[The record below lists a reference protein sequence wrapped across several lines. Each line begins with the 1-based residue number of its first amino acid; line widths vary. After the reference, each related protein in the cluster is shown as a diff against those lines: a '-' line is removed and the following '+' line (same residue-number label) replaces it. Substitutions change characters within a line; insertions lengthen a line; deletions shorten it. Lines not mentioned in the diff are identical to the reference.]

1 MQEFVNFDSEKKIP
15 GVVNSDLQF
24 LLIAMISCKLTKKKE
39 VREVSSLAK
48 LHFSYI
54 LLKDKFLTYITL
66 NWSENVKIL
75 TVCLVSK

>member
-1 MQEFVNFDSEKKIP
+1 MQEFANFDSEKKIP
-15 GVVNSDLQF
+15 GIVNSDLQF
-24 LLIAMISCKLTKKKE
+24 LLTAMISCKLTKKGG
-39 VREVSSLAK
+39 EVSSLAQ

-75 TVCLVSK
+75 TMCLLSK

>member
-24 LLIAMISCKLTKKKE
+24 LLIAMISCKLTKKGG
-39 VREVSSLAK
+39 EVSSLAQ

-54 LLKDKFLTYITL
+54 LLKDECLAYITL
-66 NWSENVKIL
+66 NWSRNVKIL